1 MFLCECKLFENM
13 DQMTIITI
21 LLKGF
26 YQFNRLLGLFPIH
39 RNKTSKTF
47 TSTWFEILYSVS
59 VWILFSYFYS
69 TNGLLDG
76 FLHVNRLVTIA
87 YFFISIFTIS
97 LVYANQCLNA
107 KSIASFLND
116 TLKIIEEFAQF
127 QDANKN
133 LLVKE
138 TVLLFTLKIIIA
150 GVINS
155 ILSVIFCL
163 QMSALTT
170 NDVDY
175 IDMFLVTTEYF
186 LRAFISNIFYIY
198 IFGASFYYDLI
209 NYNIERII
217 RQANLIPQDHN
228 IKKGKF
234 MELTYRLDKIS
245 ILHCKLTDHTQQ
257 FNRLFSIQILIL
269 IGASVISFITEVK

>member
-1 MFLCECKLFENM
+1 MFFCECQLFENM
-13 DQMTIITI
+13 DQMTIMTI
-21 LLKGF
+21 LLKVF

-39 RNKTSKTF
+39 RNKKSKTF
-47 TSTWFEILYSVS
+47 TSTWYEILYSVS

-69 TNGLLDG
+69 TDG
-76 FLHVNRLVTIA
+76 VDVFLHINRLATIA
-87 YFFISIFTIS
+87 YFFISLFTIS

-107 KSIASFLND
+107 KSIASFLNN
-116 TLKIIEEFAQF
+116 TLKIIEEFTQF

-150 GVINS
+150 GVIN
-155 ILSVIFCL
+155 LTLTVFFCL
-163 QMSALTT
+163 QMSALITS
-170 NDVDY
+170 DVDY
-175 IDMFLVTTEYF
+175 ILMFLVGAEYF

-198 IFGASFYYDLI
+198 ILGASFYYDLI
-209 NYNIERII
+209 NYNIGRII
-217 RQANLIPQDHN
+217 RQANLISQDHKFLKEKL
-228 IKKGKF
+228 IK
-234 MELTYRLDKIS
+234 LTYRLDKIS
-245 ILHCKLTDHTQQ
+245 ILHCKLTEHTQQ